1 MMQPIADLGHK
12 PRRALALLWPHR
24 TMPATGFA
32 YKTSYHDPII
42 ASFCNDFLGQLWWR
56 RKRLAYYRSNPDIGT
71 HTNAGTDTDASTDSG
86 TDASADAI
94 ATAAATTTTKSA
106 GLLSHLVN
114 GTKLVDWY
122 CR

>member
-1 MMQPIADLGHK
+1 M
-12 PRRALALLWPHR
+12 
-24 TMPATGFA
+24 
-32 YKTSYHDPII
+32 
-42 ASFCNDFLGQLWWR
+42 WWR

-94 ATAAATTTTKSA
+94 ATAAATTTKSA

>member
-1 MMQPIADLGHK
+1 
-12 PRRALALLWPHR
+12 
-24 TMPATGFA
+24 MPATGFA

-42 ASFCNDFLGQLWWR
+42 ASFCNDFLGQLWWG

-71 HTNAGTDTDASTDSG
+71 HTNAGTDTDAGTDSG
-86 TDASADAI
+86 TDSGTDPSTD
-94 ATAAATTTTKSA
+94 ATATATATTTKFA